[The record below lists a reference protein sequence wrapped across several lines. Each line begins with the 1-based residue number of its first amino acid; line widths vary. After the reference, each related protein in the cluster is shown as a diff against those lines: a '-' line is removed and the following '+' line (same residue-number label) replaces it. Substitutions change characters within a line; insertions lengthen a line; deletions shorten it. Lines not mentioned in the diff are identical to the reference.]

1 MSTFII
7 QLLFGATV
15 LLIVAIIVNTLF
27 FRSAASSRYRIWT
40 CTMLGL
46 LLLPVLSPILPT
58 TLSIGKPVANIAT
71 VIIPNHEPATNT
83 ETIIETQ
90 IASHEKQIERQIAA
104 PPQVVANKFTFRYDY
119 AFVIVW
125 CFGTLVLLLHLAVS
139 VINVRKML
147 ATTQPITDPLLDELL
162 REIGI
167 KRPVRLAE
175 SETQKVPFICGI
187 TNPTIV
193 LPPQAKDWTAAEKR
207 AVLTHELAHVVR
219 NDLLWQLV
227 TQVGCAVYWFHPL
240 VWFAAYRIW
249 IERELACDDTVILR
263 GEKPSIYADVLLD
276 LASGLRKQK
285 FILLGCTVAITRKN
299 KVANRIKAI
308 LNPNI
313 RRSPLGKIGTVVFVI
328 FAVTAIIFTATIS
341 PFAQIEG
348 ENQAKID
355 LDAIASDPNSEQLT
369 FKGTVLDPQGEPI
382 DPRNNPVF
390 ITCNSLTLVKT
401 QPWPGITEP
410 NYSMASNNSTI
421 GTNDATFE
429 FARFVH
435 PGTNVMVYACSSRI
449 PRTMVSEPVVF
460 VADKDRDDITIQMRQ
475 GILVRGTAMFDDGT
489 PAVGRTISA
498 CKPLKLLTNLD
509 INGNQWN
516 FVQDLQATVQRDGK
530 FELYLTPGTFIV
542 GKSQYDT
549 TQEITVSD
557 NDANK
562 DYHLDIVWP
571 APLRAKIVT
580 EDGSTPGKLTKI
592 VYSDDGNSTSCIQM
606 GTNADETFDVDKK
619 NGSFFVMLSEDGKL
633 GAIHR
638 VPDDKM
644 GEIQTVVLKP
654 TATLKMK
661 LNDASGKPL
670 PGERVTVSS
679 GAWNNRSSS
688 SAHLTEATSDA
699 NGVATIKLPPGTV
712 GYRFHW
718 KDEDYKTEL
727 TLTSD
732 EVHELH

>member
-1 MSTFII
+1 MSTYII

-15 LLIVAIIVNTLF
+15 LLIVAIIVNALF
-27 FRSAASSRYRIWT
+27 FRSAASSRYRIWI
-40 CTMLGL
+40 CAMLGL

-58 TLSIGKPVANIAT
+58 TFSVGKPVANIAT
-71 VIIPNHEPATNT
+71 EIISNHDSATEV

-90 IASHEKQIERQIAA
+90 IAPHEEPVERQIAA

-139 VINVRKML
+139 VRNVRKML
-147 ATTQPITDPLLDELL
+147 AAMHPITDPLLNELL

-207 AVLTHELAHVVR
+207 AVLTHELAHVAR

-227 TQVGCAVYWFHPL
+227 AQIVCAVYWFHPL
-240 VWFAAYRIW
+240 VWFAVYRIW
-249 IERELACDDTVILR
+249 IERESACDDTVILR
-263 GEKPSIYADVLLD
+263 GEKPSIYADVLLG
-276 LASGLRKQK
+276 LANGLRKQK
-285 FILLGCTVAITRKN
+285 CVMLGCTVAITRKN
-299 KVANRIKAI
+299 KVASRIKAI

-313 RRSPLGKIGTVVFVI
+313 RRTSLGRIGTAVFVI
-328 FAVTAIIFTATIS
+328 LAVTAIIFIATIS

-348 ENQAKID
+348 KNQPKIELTAVAFD
-355 LDAIASDPNSEQLT
+355 SNSEQLT
-369 FKGTVLDPQGEPI
+369 FKGIVLNPQGQLI
-382 DPRNNPVF
+382 DPESNPVF
-390 ITCNSLTLVKT
+390 ITCDLFTLFEEPPT
-401 QPWPGITEP
+401 PGQSEP
-410 NYSMASNNSTI
+410 QYSTARSNSTE
-421 GTNDATFE
+421 GTKDGTFE
-429 FARFVH
+429 FSMPAH
-435 PGTNVMVYACSSRI
+435 SGTDVMIYAYSSRI
-449 PRTMVSEPVVF
+449 PRKMVSEPVIF
-460 VADKDRDDITIQMRQ
+460 VADKNRDDITIQMRQ

-489 PAVGRTISA
+489 PAVGRTVSA
-498 CKPLKLLTNLD
+498 SKPLKLLTNVD
-509 INGNQWN
+509 KHKSRMS
-516 FVQDLQATVQRDGK
+516 FVQDLQATVQKDGK
-530 FELYLTPGTFIV
+530 FELYLTPGTFSV
-542 GKSQYDT
+542 GKNQYDT
-549 TQEITVSD
+549 THEITVSD
-557 NDANK
+557 DDANK

-580 EDGSTPGKLTKI
+580 DDGSTPGKLIKI
-592 VYSDDGNSTSCIQM
+592 VCSDDGNSTSCIQM
-606 GTNADETFDVDKK
+606 GTNADETFDVDKR
-619 NGSFFVMLSEDGKL
+619 NGTIFIILSEDGKL
-633 GAIHR
+633 GAIYR
-638 VPDDKM
+638 VHDDKM
-644 GEIQTVVLKP
+644 HEIQTVVLKP

-661 LNDASGKPL
+661 LNDVSGKPL

-718 KDEDYKTEL
+718 KDEDYKTVL
-727 TLTSD
+727 TLEPG
-732 EVHELH
+732 EVYEL